1 MQIVMFLEKNIFLQ
15 NKNCYYKKTEKFIY
29 RLDREAS
36 IYRSNNMIFPYC
48 LESDEQCNGSKILFQ

>member
-1 MQIVMFLEKNIFLQ
+1 MQIVIFLGKIFFSRTKFVIT
-15 NKNCYYKKTEKFIY
+15 KNEKFIY

-48 LESDEQCNGSKILFQ
+48 LEIDEQRNGSKILFQ